1 MVRVGGGWTT
11 LSHFLARHGGDP
23 NQQILPDELLPLD
36 TKSSQMSNPRPNY
49 HHPNNGSNSKYNRR
63 ASNGNSTTHT
73 LVISTKTT
81 SNYHP
86 NNSTTI
92 TPRKSSMTPDFLGI
106 NKRLLQYNNNNN
118 STRNNFVINSTP
130 ASRRNSITNTGS
142 PEPYSTPIASVKPL
156 PIIPQPLSS
165 PSSSTSSIN
174 ASQTKI
180 PIFKTRSRLPIA
192 EFNKNNNS
200 PTSRS
205 NAPLMRSTSSII
217 SISPIPSPDYHLLN
231 KQQKQTLLD
240 RQRNSPTSGNTIK
253 SQAQISSSITST
265 KRTPSMIPRSSTE
278 FAAMRRY
285 TNYLRSSQHITNKTS
300 LIKNWDSSKPNNVSM
315 NSNDSGSSNENIH
328 DKNNNN
334 NAGTNLNS
342 RKYSL
347 GSTSNGSS
355 SSLSSSSGIRPVIV
369 QKI

>member
-36 TKSSQMSNPRPNY
+36 TKSSQMSNTRPN
-49 HHPNNGSNSKYNRR
+49 HHQHNGGNSKYHRK
-63 ASNGNSTTHT
+63 AGNGNSSTTHT

-86 NNSTTI
+86 NNS

-106 NKRLLQYNNNNN
+106 NKRLLQYNNTNNQTSN
-118 STRNNFVINSTP
+118 SFVINSTP
-130 ASRRNSITNTGS
+130 ASRRNSISNTGS

-174 ASQTKI
+174 AMQTKI
-180 PIFKTRSRLPIA
+180 PIFKKRSRLPIA
-192 EFNKNNNS
+192 ELNKNNNS
-200 PTSRS
+200 SSGRS

-217 SISPIPSPDYHLLN
+217 SISPIPTPDYYLLN

-240 RQRNSPTSGNTIK
+240 RQRNSPTGGNSIK
-253 SQAQISSSITST
+253 TQAQNSSSVAAH
-265 KRTPSMIPRSSTE
+265 RTPSMIPRSSTE
-278 FAAMRRY
+278 FASMRRY

-300 LIKNWDSSKPNNVSM
+300 LIKNWDASTPNNASI
-315 NSNDSGSSNENIH
+315 NNNNGSGSSNENIH
-328 DKNNNN
+328 DTNNNN
-334 NAGTNLNS
+334 NSGTNLNS

-347 GSTSNGSS
+347 GSTSNDSN
-355 SSLSSSSGIRPVIV
+355 SSLSSGSGIRPVIV